1 MYIHIVNERLD
12 PAEAKA
18 LAEVAGS
25 CLCRRVRTAAR
36 AVTRFYDRY
45 FVGSGIEP
53 TQFHL
58 LVGIGLSGPVSL
70 VKLAEHLGLE
80 RTTLTRNLRLLQRDG
95 LIQTKRGEDARQRLF
110 WLTPKGHATLKK
122 NLPRWKRAQ
131 SAATAALGKDD
142 FARLSDALS
151 LAGRFTAN

>member
-1 MYIHIVNERLD
+1 MNAQLD
-12 PAEAKA
+12 PEQAKA

-58 LVGIGLSGPVSL
+58 LVGIGLSEPVSL

-80 RTTLTRNLRLLQRDG
+80 RTTLTRNLKLLEHDG
-95 LIQTKRGEDARQRLF
+95 LIQTRRGEDARQRLF
-110 WLTPKGHATLKK
+110 WLSPRGRGALKK

-131 SAATAALGKDD
+131 AAAMAALGKDN
-142 FARLSDALS
+142 FARLTDALS
-151 LAGRFTAN
+151 LARRFTAI